1 MLARPAAPTFPGKTR
16 ILQAMQSHR
25 ERAATRPRRRP
36 ARSPW
41 WALAAFVLALGL
53 AGCSSGGD
61 EDSAQ
66 PSGTT
71 QASATTAASGTTE
84 AASTA
89 RTIQIR
95 VTGDQVETAERRVKV
110 PLGSDVRLEVT
121 ADRADE
127 VHLHGY
133 DRKVDI
139 EPGTPAVLEFQA
151 DTPGVFEVELEE
163 AALKLV
169 ELQVE

>member
-1 MLARPAAPTFPGKTR
+1 
-16 ILQAMQSHR
+16 MQSHR

-41 WALAAFVLALGL
+41 WALAALVLALGL

-61 EDSAQ
+61 EGSAQ
-66 PSGTT
+66 ASG
-71 QASATTAASGTTE
+71 TTAASGTTE
-84 AASTA
+84 AASTV
-89 RTIQIR
+89 RTVQIR

-110 PLGSDVRLEVT
+110 PLGSEVRLEVT

>member
-1 MLARPAAPTFPGKTR
+1 MRGSRVRSARWWLVASVLA
-16 ILQAMQSHR
+16 L
-25 ERAATRPRRRP
+25 
-36 ARSPW
+36 
-41 WALAAFVLALGL
+41 ALAACG
-53 AGCSSGGD
+53 GGD
-61 EDSAQ
+61 DQ
-66 PSGTT
+66 D
-71 QASATTAASGTTE
+71 QASAATE
-84 AASTA
+84 AAGDAQTV
-89 RTIQIR
+89 QIT
-95 VTGDQVETAERRVKV
+95 VTGTKVETAERRVKV
-110 PLGSDVRLEVT
+110 PLDGKVRLEVT

>member
-1 MLARPAAPTFPGKTR
+1 
-16 ILQAMQSHR
+16 MQSHR

-41 WALAAFVLALGL
+41 WALAALVLALGL

-61 EDSAQ
+61 EGSAQ
-66 PSGTT
+66 ASG
-71 QASATTAASGTTE
+71 TTAASGTTE

-89 RTIQIR
+89 RTVQIR

-110 PLGSDVRLEVT
+110 PLGSEVRLEVT

-139 EPGTPAVLEFQA
+139 EPGTPAVLEFLA
-151 DTPGVFEVELEE
+151 DTPGVFDVELEE

>member
-1 MLARPAAPTFPGKTR
+1 
-16 ILQAMQSHR
+16 MQSHR

-41 WALAAFVLALGL
+41 WALAALVLALGL

-61 EDSAQ
+61 EGSAQ
-66 PSGTT
+66 ASG
-71 QASATTAASGTTE
+71 TTAASGTTE

-89 RTIQIR
+89 RTVQIR

-110 PLGSDVRLEVT
+110 PLGSEVRLEVT

-139 EPGTPAVLEFQA
+139 EPGTPAVLEFLA

>member
-1 MLARPAAPTFPGKTR
+1 
-16 ILQAMQSHR
+16 MQSHR
-25 ERAATRPRRRP
+25 ERAATRPGRRP

-41 WALAAFVLALGL
+41 WALAALVLALGL

-61 EDSAQ
+61 EGSAQ

-71 QASATTAASGTTE
+71 QASGTQASGTTAASGTTE

-89 RTIQIR
+89 RTVQIR

-110 PLGSDVRLEVT
+110 PLGSEVRLEVT

>member
-1 MLARPAAPTFPGKTR
+1 
-16 ILQAMQSHR
+16 MQSHR
-25 ERAATRPRRRP
+25 EQAATRPRRRP

-41 WALAAFVLALGL
+41 WALAALVLALGL

-61 EDSAQ
+61 EGSAQ
-66 PSGTT
+66 ASG
-71 QASATTAASGTTE
+71 TTAASGTTE

-89 RTIQIR
+89 RTVQIR

-110 PLGSDVRLEVT
+110 PLGSEVRLEVT

>member
-1 MLARPAAPTFPGKTR
+1 
-16 ILQAMQSHR
+16 MQSHR

-41 WALAAFVLALGL
+41 WALAALVLALGL

-61 EDSAQ
+61 EGSAQ
-66 PSGTT
+66 ASG
-71 QASATTAASGTTE
+71 TTAASGTTE
-84 AASTA
+84 AASTV
-89 RTIQIR
+89 RTVQIR

-110 PLGSDVRLEVT
+110 PLGSEVRLEVT

-139 EPGTPAVLEFQA
+139 EPGKPAVLEFTA
-151 DTPGVFEVELEE
+151 DVPGVFEVELEE
-163 AALKLV
+163 AGLKLV
-169 ELQVE
+169 ELQVQ

>member
-1 MLARPAAPTFPGKTR
+1 
-16 ILQAMQSHR
+16 MQSHR

-41 WALAAFVLALGL
+41 WALAALVLALGL

-61 EDSAQ
+61 EGSAQ
-66 PSGTT
+66 ASG
-71 QASATTAASGTTE
+71 TTAASGTTE
-84 AASTA
+84 AASTV
-89 RTIQIR
+89 RTVQIR

-110 PLGSDVRLEVT
+110 PLGSEVRLEVT

-139 EPGTPAVLEFQA
+139 EPGTPVVLEFQA